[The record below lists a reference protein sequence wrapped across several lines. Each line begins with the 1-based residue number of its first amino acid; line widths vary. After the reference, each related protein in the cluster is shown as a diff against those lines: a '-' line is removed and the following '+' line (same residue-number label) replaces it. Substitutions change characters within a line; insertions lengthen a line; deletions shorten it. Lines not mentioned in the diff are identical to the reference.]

1 MQRLADIARRAAVAV
16 VRRGAA
22 VHSMQQ
28 RMPAAAVQVP
38 AVAARPSTQPAIA
51 SMQAEAADISA
62 HLPLVR
68 LASIEAEG
76 STVIVLPSTHPG
88 LASRRGRQE
97 RC

>member
-1 MQRLADIARRAAVAV
+1 
-16 VRRGAA
+16 

-28 RMPAAAVQVP
+28 RMPAAAVQLP

-51 SMQAEAADISA
+51 SMQDDAADISA

-76 STVIVLPSTHPG
+76 STVPVLPSNNQGT
-88 LASRRGRQE
+88 ASRRGQQQ